1 MRNPY
6 LRSALLWLKGDCA
19 VALGRYAEA
28 KKDLQEALLHFPRNN
43 DAIQRLLEIIF
54 FEKGPLPAIK
64 TLSQSYSQSQN
75 FSGLND
81 VGYNLFLAYLHL
93 SAGQME
99 KGKEYIEKI
108 YQGYFPDSKET
119 LLGILEI
126 FNGNYDQARR
136 ILTRAE
142 DKVPGFFDIR
152 ELRLYLARSL
162 VLAQADPVRA
172 RWILEDLAKF
182 SLRQGHMAEVSLCYL
197 LAREG
202 KTDEARER
210 IGPAFAQVQKM
221 AVGDFET
228 RLWLWYDAFVYARTM
243 ELLGDRRE
251 ARKGYRA
258 CLQANPHTAL
268 AGEARRALARL

>member
-1 MRNPY
+1 MRNRARPVC
-6 LRSALLWLKGDCA
+6 RREKGHRGG
-19 VALGRYAEA
+19 VWV
-28 KKDLQEALLHFPRNN
+28 FPRNN

-54 FEKGPLPAIK
+54 FEKGAAAGDW
-64 TLSQSYSQSQN
+64 TLYGRSYSQGQN
-75 FSGLND
+75 LYGLGD
-81 VGYNLFLAYLHL
+81 TGYYLFLAYLHL

-108 YQGYFPDSKET
+108 YQEYFPDSKET

-126 FNGNYDQARR
+126 FKGNYDQARR
-136 ILTRAE
+136 LLTRAE

-152 ELRLYLARSL
+152 ELRLLLARSL
-162 VLAQADPVRA
+162 VLADRDLGRA

-210 IGPAFAQVQKM
+210 IGPAFAQLQKM
-221 AVGDFET
+221 AVGDFQT

-243 ELLGDRRE
+243 ELLGDRRD

-258 CLQANPHTAL
+258 CLEANPHTAL
-268 AGEARRALARL
+268 AGEARAALASR